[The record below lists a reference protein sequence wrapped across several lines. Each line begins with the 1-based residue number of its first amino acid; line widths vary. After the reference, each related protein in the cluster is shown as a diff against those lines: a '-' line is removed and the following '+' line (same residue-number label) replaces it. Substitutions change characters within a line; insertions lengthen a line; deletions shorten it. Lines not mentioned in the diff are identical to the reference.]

1 MIRRLQTPDSV
12 LLNAMAFTCLPQ
24 FILLAFLFTVFEKR
38 NSKNDFVIQNVIVAG
53 QRVMDFGVEAI
64 GGLGTI
70 GMLDCGS
77 NDLD

>member
-1 MIRRLQTPDSV
+1 MLAC
-12 LLNAMAFTCLPQ
+12 LLNNL
-24 FILLAFLFTVFEKR
+24 EKG
-38 NSKNDFVIQNVIVAG
+38 NSKNDFVIQNIIVAG